1 MFLSFLDLLPL
12 PLQSQD
18 GCDVEGSTEVGKYL
32 DGDSV
37 SRMDGGVPVGCIVCL
52 FFVGTGLGVEETGVL
67 VPGMKVGPVGKVD
80 TSLRDGAAV
89 VAKIGGTESMLGKGS
104 VVNEGEG
111 TIDPCPGEF
120 GGSNTTDGNGFGVS
134 TTDSGDGCDDG
145 S

>member
-1 MFLSFLDLLPL
+1 
-12 PLQSQD
+12 
-18 GCDVEGSTEVGKYL
+18 L

-52 FFVGTGLGVEETGVL
+52 FFVGTGLGVDETGVL
-67 VPGMKVGPVGKVD
+67 VAGMKVGPVGKVD
-80 TSLRDGAAV
+80 ISLRDGAAV
-89 VAKIGGTESMLGKGS
+89 VAKIGGTESTLGKGS

-134 TTDSGDGCDDG
+134 TTDNGDGCDDG